1 MRRKVS
7 HCDTRSFRLYALCD
21 TIIRAKENVVEDGVI
36 LRGQDSVVSTHNKLA
51 PPARRRP
58 AERTT
63 EQIKLNLSPADA
75 AAIRIA
81 AKLLDMTNS
90 EYVAKL
96 VAVAGDPMKLVRE
109 QDRFADASRIAGA
122 LAQAPAEIRRLRA
135 DLGRL
140 GGILQNVFIREDN
153 DQLLADRLVSEC
165 ANTLRAVITATEKT
179 DAVYDSLQENLAG
192 IRDDLELAVRQV
204 SGR

>member
-1 MRRKVS
+1 MV
-7 HCDTRSFRLYALCD
+7 D
-21 TIIRAKENVVEDGVI
+21 DGI
-36 LRGQDSVVSTHNKLA
+36 LRGQDSVVSTHNKIA

-63 EQIKLNLSPADA
+63 EQVKLNLSPADA

-81 AKLLDMTNS
+81 AKLLDMTHS

-96 VAVAGDPMKLVRE
+96 VAVAGDPMKLTRE

-122 LAQAPAEIRRLRA
+122 LAQAPGEVRRLRA
-135 DLGRL
+135 DLSRL
-140 GGILQNVFIREDN
+140 GGILQSFFIREDS
-153 DQLLADRLVSEC
+153 DQLLADRLASEC
-165 ANTLRAVITATEKT
+165 ASTLRAVITATEKT
-179 DAVYDSLQENLAG
+179 NAVYDSLHENLAG
-192 IRDDLELAVRQV
+192 IRDDLEFAVRQL